1 MTHKHT
7 ELIKVLSFK
16 ERQMVTDP
24 RVVKRMRENVA
35 INKKYNVPYLAGY
48 SKDGKTIYI
57 DKHFKPIM
65 SDGTDVIPYLL
76 IHEKLEK
83 ALIDFFGLDYQQ
95 AHHIAT
101 HEELSA
107 VKRDGIDHNKYV
119 KFYAGPI
126 QKDEAERTGESP
138 PDLDLTPYKCEKD
151 CHKYAGLGI

>member
-24 RVVKRMRENVA
+24 RVVKRMRENVT

-57 DKHFKPIM
+57 DKHFKSTM

-107 VKRDGIDHNKYV
+107 VKRDGIDHKKYV

-138 PDLDLTPYKCEKD
+138 PDLDITPYKCEKD
-151 CHKYAGLGI
+151 CHRYAGLGI